1 MISTKSVE
9 SVGFTLFVRREK
21 TILVMIGDN
30 MVKEEIE
37 RIKNDLIKK
46 VLEFGWTVKDIYNIE
61 KTLEGIIS
69 RENYTLDVMAN
80 FVTDELRK
88 EIEDEFYNFHIEHL
102 TELIVG
108 DLDSAKIEMNIK
120 PVVLPEKNKKEK
132 VKTLPSKEELREQIK
147 KDTKQV

>member
-1 MISTKSVE
+1 M
-9 SVGFTLFVRREK
+9 
-21 TILVMIGDN
+21 VMIGDN

>member
-1 MISTKSVE
+1 MT
-9 SVGFTLFVRREK
+9 GRE
-21 TILVMIGDN
+21 I
-30 MVKEEIE
+30 IE
-37 RIKNDLIKK
+37 KVKNDLVKK

-61 KTLEGIIS
+61 KTLETIIQK
-69 RENYTLDVMAN
+69 EGYTFDIMVNLVS
-80 FVTDELRK
+80 DELK
-88 EIEDEFYNFHIEHL
+88 NEIEDAFFNFHIEPL

-120 PVVLPEKNKKEK
+120 PVVLPEKKKKEK